1 MLTHT
6 RAALVALCCSGFAL
20 AGGEGWTS
28 DFAAAKKEAAES
40 KKDLLIDFTG
50 SDWCG
55 WCIKLNKEVFSHQA
69 FKDASKDKFVLV
81 ELDFPND
88 KSKLSE
94 ETQAQNKQLS
104 EVYGIEGF
112 PTILL
117 TDAEGRPFATTGYQ
131 EGGAENY
138 VKHLDELLAKKTVR
152 DNGFKAA
159 SALEGTDK
167 AKAYIAIFDSLGLDD
182 SVAAKFYPD
191 IIEQIRAADPE
202 DTTGFTKR
210 AAVKEKMAQFEDELN
225 GKAQKKDFDG
235 ALKLIDDTLKEG
247 GLPPDETQQ
256 VSITRAMIFAEQ
268 SKFDE
273 AIKAVQEARAIS
285 PSSELASRLDG
296 FVEQLKEAKT
306 HGAEDK
312 NPNGD

>member
-1 MLTHT
+1 MMTST
-6 RAALVALCCSGFAL
+6 RAALVALCCSSFAL

-28 DFAAAKKEAAES
+28 DFTAAKKEAAES

-69 FKDASKDKFVLV
+69 FKDGVKDKFVLV

-88 KSKLSE
+88 KSKLSA

-117 TDAEGRPFATTGYQ
+117 TDAEGKPFASTGYQ
-131 EGGAENY
+131 EGGAESY

-159 SALEGTDK
+159 SALEGSDK
-167 AKAYIAIFDSLGLDD
+167 AKALIAILDSLGLDD
-182 SVAAKFYPD
+182 SVTAKFYPEV
-191 IIEQIRAADPE
+191 IEQIRAADPE
-202 DTTGFTKR
+202 DATGFVKR
-210 AAVKEKMAQFEDELN
+210 AAIKEKMGRFEDELN
-225 GKAQKKDFDG
+225 NRAQKKDFDG
-235 ALKLIDDTLKEG
+235 ALKLVDETLKEG

-273 AIKAVQEARAIS
+273 AMKAVEDARAIS

-296 FVEQLKEAKT
+296 FIAQLKEAKA
-306 HGAEDK
+306 HGTEGQ
-312 NPNGD
+312 NPNED